1 MVASS
6 TGGCTGRPAGRIGD
20 TPLIG
25 AGLWCDE
32 SVGVSA
38 TGIGEAI
45 TLKMSCIRIADRISS
60 GGELSDTLQWA
71 VEKFDSDVEVGFIGL
86 APQGEGVGL
95 ANTNM
100 PWASKS

>member
-1 MVASS
+1 M
-6 TGGCTGRPAGRIGD
+6 TGVQTCALPI
-20 TPLIG
+20 
-25 AGLWCDE
+25 
-32 SVGVSA
+32 
-38 TGIGEAI
+38 
-45 TLKMSCIRIADRISS
+45 SCIRIADRISS